1 MDKTTIELTEKQKQ
15 NLLIFLNRVQL
26 SGAEVPAFIEI
37 MQAINKL
44 PPSSQL
50 PLPSQADN

>member
-1 MDKTTIELTEKQKQ
+1 MDKLTVELTEKQKQ

-26 SGAEVPAFIEI
+26 SGAEVPAYIEI
-37 MQAINKL
+37 VQAVNKL

-50 PLPSQADN
+50 PLPNKVDN